1 MQKLIALFFTITL
14 LSSCK
19 PKLPDLILDH
29 HFFVDKYDFM
39 PEFGLRGEVT
49 YSTPDGMYRYHPDT
63 HELTIFS
70 DLGLEVEHQEILKIE
85 PETIFYRD
93 LLSFG
98 FRNDDSRFI
107 CFHHEYNQTKFKRLT
122 DSEPISF
129 EKCKK
134 TIGLPY
140 QKKGWGDIAA
150 FILLILNKSEKEL
163 VGIVRS
169 IK

>member
-1 MQKLIALFFTITL
+1 MKKLIGLSLSLIL

-19 PKLPDLILDH
+19 LKLPDLILDR
-29 HFFVDKYDFM
+29 HFFVDKEDFE
-39 PEFGLRGEVT
+39 PEFRLDGNLT
-49 YSTPDGMYRYHPDT
+49 YSTPDGMYRYNPLT
-63 HELTIFS
+63 YELTMFS
-70 DLGLEVEHQEILKIE
+70 DIGLEIKHQEILKIE

-93 LLSFG
+93 MLSYG
-98 FRNDDSRFI
+98 FRSDNRFI
-107 CFHHEYNQTKFKRLT
+107 CFRHKYNLTKFKRLSE
-122 DSEPISF
+122 SEPVSF

-140 QKKGWGDIAA
+140 QKMGWGDIAA
-150 FILLILNKSEKEL
+150 FILLILNKTEKDL